1 MPAYSPQTP
10 SGASASGLLCLA
22 MIVRDGGQNL
32 APLLASAQPWVDEI
46 IIGDP
51 QKVAK
56 KMKQGMKKVLNFRR
70 EHSDAYYYNWL
81 LKIDSEFQKTF
92 DPTHENMSEL
102 ELHKDLETHK
112 LAANLRRAFSGI
124 VAGNVKDEG
133 IRAIEKHGLFE
144 ISGDK
149 DIMKKMDALLH
160 SFVEQNR
167 MKLPS
172 DIAYNPC
179 YKIIT

>member
-1 MPAYSPQTP
+1 
-10 SGASASGLLCLA
+10 
-22 MIVRDGGQNL
+22 
-32 APLLASAQPWVDEI
+32 
-46 IIGDP
+46 
-51 QKVAK
+51 
-56 KMKQGMKKVLNFRR
+56 MKQGMKKVKDFRR

-81 LKIDSEFQKTF
+81 LKIDSEFQETF
-92 DPTHENMSEL
+92 EPTHENMAGL

-144 ISGDK
+144 LSGDK
-149 DIMKKMDALLH
+149 KIMQKMDTLLQ
-160 SFVEQNR
+160 SFVEQDR

-172 DIAYNPC
+172 DIAYKPC
-179 YKIIT
+179 YKIVT